1 MPQPTTREVHFD
13 TVLTNVSIA
22 YKQSVQGLIA
32 DRVFPIVPVEKQS
45 DKILKFSKEYWLRI
59 QAGLRAPGT
68 ESRGGGFALDS
79 TSTYFADIHAFHVD
93 APWAM
98 MKNSDVP
105 DMERQIVE
113 FVTWQLLLERERDW
127 AFNFFDPTG
136 KTEDVDFWTIWE
148 APGDFTA
155 WDQSGSDPIK
165 DILAAKNTILKRT
178 GFMPNKMVI
187 GPGVLQAL
195 KTHTAIQSQVV
206 YSPASSADVKGL
218 VTPELLAK
226 LFDLDAVY
234 VGMQPY
240 DSGAEGAA
248 LSPSF
253 IFPNHVLLVYAPPR
267 PGVFVPTGGYI
278 FEWTG
283 YNSGYAV
290 GISAFDLEHLKAT
303 RYEGEMAYDC
313 KLLGPD
319 LGILLKSVVT

>member
-1 MPQPTTREVHFD
+1 MPQPTTKEVHFD
-13 TVLTNVSIA
+13 SVLTNVSIA
-22 YKQSVQGLIA
+22 YKQSVQNLIA
-32 DRVFPIVPVEKQS
+32 DRVFPVVPVEKQS
-45 DKILKFSKEYWLRI
+45 DKILKFNKAYWLRI

-68 ESRGGGFALDS
+68 ESRGGGFTLDA
-79 TSTYFADIHAFHVD
+79 TSTYFADIHAFHMD

-98 MKNSDVP
+98 MKNSDFP
-105 DMERQIVE
+105 DTERQIVE

-127 AFNFFDPTG
+127 ASNFFDPTG
-136 KTEDVDFWTIWE
+136 KTEDVDFWTIWD
-148 APGDFTA
+148 PGSEFVA
-155 WDQSGSDPIK
+155 WDQSNSDPIK

-195 KTHTAIQSQVV
+195 KSHTVIQSQVV
-206 YSPASSADVKGL
+206 YSPSAASDVKGL
-218 VTPELLAK
+218 VTSELLAK

-234 VGMQPY
+234 VGLQPY
-240 DSGAEGAA
+240 DTGSEGST
-248 LSPSF
+248 LNPSF

-267 PGVFVPTGGYI
+267 PGIFVPTGGYI

-290 GISAFDLEHLKAT
+290 GISAFDIESLKAT
-303 RYEGEMAYDC
+303 RYEGETAYDC

-319 LGILLKSVVT
+319 LGILLKNVIS